1 MSSNKIKTLSKQ
13 KSHPSR
19 AEDMEEEA
27 RLDALIPARPALP
40 AQIKT
45 AYPKHASVQ
54 DLLPSRI
61 DKISKAGPFSK
72 PTDGFLNS
80 RLDSVS
86 NAGPS
91 SGLTGRRLPSRLDPT
106 SKDYLPSR
114 LDPRRDDG
122 LPSKLDST
130 RRDYLP
136 SKLDDTSKQT
146 GEPIKTAFKSKH
158 DIKMASRQTM
168 YDFLSPEEQ
177 KFQEDWAQEKIN
189 QMRPCPAGLWWDRI
203 PGGYACTGGHHWMS
217 DELLAK
223 GEGVWYLRRSFVP
236 PDWQNIDV
244 DVDRARG
251 LLHRRTIEMPQ
262 MPPMISQ
269 TNLREVGFIE
279 GLKWFRG
286 PYYHWE
292 DEDRDRY
299 KDHDRLEKDMR
310 AMIKKRLSSRRKS

>member
-1 MSSNKIKTLSKQ
+1 M
-13 KSHPSR
+13 
-19 AEDMEEEA
+19 EEA

-40 AQIKT
+40 AQSET
-45 AYPKHASVQ
+45 VYPKHASLQ
-54 DLLPSRI
+54 GLPSRI

-72 PTDGFLNS
+72 PTDDFLNS
-80 RLDSVS
+80 RLGSVS
-86 NAGPS
+86 NASPS
-91 SGLTGRRLPSRLDPT
+91 SGLTGRSLPFRLDPT

-114 LDPRRDDG
+114 LDPRRNDG

-130 RRDYLP
+130 RRDHLPSKLDSAHKDGFP
-136 SKLDDTSKQT
+136 SKLDDTSKKT
-146 GEPIKTAFKSKH
+146 GEPIKTAFTSKH

-223 GEGVWYLRRSFVP
+223 GKGGWYLRRSFVP

-244 DVDRARG
+244 DRARG
-251 LLHRRTIEMPQ
+251 LRHRRTTELPQMPQ
-262 MPPMISQ
+262 MITL

-286 PYYHWE
+286 PYYRWE
-292 DEDRDRY
+292 DEDKDRY

-310 AMIKKRLSSRRKS
+310 AMIKKRFSSRRRR